1 MTAKERGCQ
10 TSAELWLVDLARSAP
25 LLEQMERE
33 LPRLGAVDRAEIL
46 ALKPAEVRQ
55 RRLTAHVAL
64 RLLLERAAGSSV
76 RGSDLERQAGG
87 KPRLRGLAGEV
98 EFSLSHADDLVLIAV
113 GRGCAIGVDLER
125 VRAVTISP
133 ARRLGI
139 LRAAAALSPAAPA
152 EVPADEAFM
161 RAWVRLEAVAKATG
175 GGLAHTL
182 SALGLRPGGASASP
196 AEVAR
201 LARNFMATRR
211 LAVHDLALA
220 VDAVAAVAIAGLVGV
235 PPVRAFPSD
244 RAGIAGLLR
253 EPSPWQAR
261 SGDL

>member
-1 MTAKERGCQ
+1 MTAKEPGCP

-25 LLEQMERE
+25 LLEQLERE

-175 GGLAHTL
+175 DGLAHTL

-196 AEVAR
+196 AEVAC

-220 VDAVAAVAIAGLVGV
+220 VDAVAAVAIAGLGGV

-261 SGDL
+261 SGDP